1 MWDETWDICM
11 GSNACNSFRRP
22 RSHTCLST
30 RASVSRVVTPL
41 SPTPSRGHWRLRE
54 VQALPNLART
64 AMPIMSASG
73 NTQIPARCYDRHKRV
88 NGGLNAEIYVAGEVH
103 A

>member
-1 MWDETWDICM
+1 
-11 GSNACNSFRRP
+11 
-22 RSHTCLST
+22 
-30 RASVSRVVTPL
+30 
-41 SPTPSRGHWRLRE
+41 
-54 VQALPNLART
+54 
-64 AMPIMSASG
+64 MPIMSASG